1 MLEYLEKQERLTL
14 NQWKIFA
21 AAMIGDMLDFFD
33 FLLIAFVL
41 AFIVKDWNL
50 TYGQGAAILLA
61 SGVSAP
67 FGSLVWGW
75 VADKIGRRKVMIATI
90 LNFSIATGLMA
101 LTPENGWVFLAI
113 CRFLV
118 GFGVTGLYTVDIAV
132 VQEFVPASRRG
143 WITGVTTTMLP
154 AGFILGAL
162 LARYAEAYIG
172 WRGLCAIGLLP
183 AGLSLLIRAWVPESP
198 HWLIRMGRLAEAR
211 QSLAWALMVDPTEI
225 PLPAEAPP
233 PVEKVVWR
241 ELFKYPRSV
250 AAGCLAGL
258 SGTGITGFLLWQ
270 VTLFVMVLHVTPAQ
284 ASGLVIWLS
293 LGQIVGRFFCSWISD
308 AMGRRA
314 SIALTCAIAGVTMS
328 LAGYWND
335 RFLGGFSVFYLMIM
349 VQQFFGSGSYSIIG
363 PYMAE
368 IWPSRLRASGMGL
381 AYGAGNLGKFIG
393 PAGLALI
400 AGSSNFVSP
409 QATADA
415 LIPAMNYFAA
425 WYLLALVA
433 VLFIG
438 FETRGRT
445 IDEIDSALTAKGR
458 IAVPGGLNEV

>member
-1 MLEYLEKQERLTL
+1 MLEYLEQQKKLTV

-21 AAMIGDMLDFFD
+21 AATIGDMLDFFD

-50 TYGQGAAILLA
+50 TYGQSGAILLA

-67 FGSLVWGW
+67 LGSVFYGW
-75 VADKIGRRKVMIATI
+75 LADKIGRRKVMIATV

-101 LTPENGWVFLAI
+101 LTPEHGWVFLVI

-132 VQEFVPASRRG
+132 VQEFVPASKRG

-154 AGFILGAL
+154 AGFLLGAVL
-162 LARYAEAYIG
+162 GQYAEPSIG
-172 WRGLCAIGLLP
+172 WRGLFAIGLLP

-198 HWLIRMGRLAEAR
+198 HWLISVGSLEDAR
-211 QSLAWALMVDPTEI
+211 RSLAWALMVDPQEI
-225 PLPAEAPP
+225 RLPAFVP
-233 PVEKVVWR
+233 PVERFAWS
-241 ELFKYPRSV
+241 ELFRYPRSV
-250 AAGCLAGL
+250 VTGCLAGL

-293 LGQIVGRFFCSWISD
+293 LGQIVGRFFCSWISE

-314 SIALTCAIAGVTMS
+314 AIALTCAIAGVTMS
-328 LAGYWND
+328 LAGYCND
-335 RFLGGFSVFYLMIM
+335 RFLGGFSVF
-349 VQQFFGSGSYSIIG
+349 FFGSGSYSIIG

-409 QATADA
+409 QATVDA
-415 LIPAMNYFAA
+415 LIPAMNYFAV
-425 WYLLALVA
+425 WYVLALVA

-445 IDEIDSALTAKGR
+445 INEIDSALTAKPLR
-458 IAVPGGLNEV
+458 PVQ

>member
-1 MLEYLEKQERLTL
+1 
-14 NQWKIFA
+14 
-21 AAMIGDMLDFFD
+21 MIG
-33 FLLIAFVL
+33 
-41 AFIVKDWNL
+41 
-50 TYGQGAAILLA
+50 
-61 SGVSAP
+61 
-67 FGSLVWGW
+67 
-75 VADKIGRRKVMIATI
+75 TI

-101 LTPENGWVFLAI
+101 LTPDNGWIYLVV

-118 GFGVTGLYTVDIAV
+118 GFGVTGLYTVDIAI
-132 VQEFVPASRRG
+132 VQEFVPAAKRG

-154 AGFILGAL
+154 AGFVLGAL
-162 LARYAEAYIG
+162 LGQHVEAYVG
-172 WRGLCAIGLLP
+172 WRGLFAIGLLP

-198 HWLIRMGRLAEAR
+198 HWLMQTGRLAEAR
-211 QSLAWALMVDPTEI
+211 RSLAWALMVDPEKI
-225 PLPAEAPP
+225 KLPPAAP
-233 PVEKVVWR
+233 PVEPLAWR

-250 AAGCLAGL
+250 LAGCLTGL

-308 AMGRRA
+308 AIGRLS
-314 SIALTCAIAGVTMS
+314 SIALTCAIAGVAMS
-328 LAGYWND
+328 LAGYWHA
-335 RFLGGFSVFYLMIM
+335 RYLGGVSVFYLMIM

-400 AGSSNFVSP
+400 AGSSNLVSP
-409 QATADA
+409 QATTAA
-415 LIPAMNYFAA
+415 LVPGMNYFAS
-425 WYLLALVA
+425 WYILALVA
-433 VLFIG
+433 VWFIG

-445 IDEIDSALTAKGR
+445 IDEIDSALTSTKPAPVKTP
-458 IAVPGGLNEV
+458 AA